1 MFRIL
6 LLGGAF
12 PPSHPFSGDLAY
24 YVSNTHERF
33 DDMNREVKRFV
44 GLAGTWFLILISQA
58 AVMAQSADEIAKA
71 VLPLPEDLRADATIY
86 VYDENGDRKILRP
99 GRNMVEC
106 MPKNPEDGFTR
117 CYNKITADRRDFE
130 AKLKTKKK
138 SQQEITAAM
147 DQATKEGKIKP
158 APYGVINYRY
168 SDDDKRIK
176 LLWIM
181 SVPNA
186 TPEMVGVSTVSQQA
200 AALKGKGLPWMMLPG
215 TPGAHIMIPINNTPL
230 SNHE

>member
-1 MFRIL
+1 MKRDVKL
-6 LLGGAF
+6 L
-12 PPSHPFSGDLAY
+12 P
-24 YVSNTHERF
+24 
-33 DDMNREVKRFV
+33 
-44 GLAGTWFLILISQA
+44 GLAAVCLLITLIGQPA
-58 AVMAQSADEIAKA
+58 AMGQSADDIAKA

-86 VYDENGDRKILRP
+86 AYDEKGDRKILRA
-99 GRNMVEC
+99 GNNMVEC
-106 MPKNPEDGFTR
+106 VPKDPETGFTR
-117 CYNKITADRRDFE
+117 CYNKSTADRRDFE
-130 AKLKTKKK
+130 AKLKARKMPDK
-138 SQQEITAAM
+138 EIEAAM
-147 DQATKEGKIKP
+147 DRAT

-168 SDDDKRIK
+168 TDDDKRIK

-186 TPEMVGVSTVSQQA
+186 TPEMTGVSTVSQQA